1 MEDTV
6 TSDSLNNVLATNA
19 VLIAVSRERMRQR
32 AKFGTQ
38 RHDFP
43 VWMTVLGEEFGEACQ
58 AILRSREDGVLPAQ
72 KSVLLGHA
80 RNELVQVAAV
90 AVAAIEHLDELTQ
103 KDGSLNRQG

>member
-1 MEDTV
+1 MKK
-6 TSDSLNNVLATNA
+6 LTNGNI
-19 VLIAVSRERMRQR
+19 LIEVSHERDRQR
-32 AKFGTQ
+32 KKFGTQ

-43 VWMTVLGEEFGEACQ
+43 VWMTVLGEEFGEVCQ

-103 KDGSLNRQG
+103 KDGSL